1 MSLARMTAVTRVRA
15 RRVLLNSAA
24 IALVGVL
31 GGALGATT
39 AFADPYAIL
48 ASVKGKVEVAG
59 KGGTP
64 HAATF
69 GRPLDRGDK
78 VIVAP
83 GGSATVY
90 LSDGNVIELAEKSTV
105 TIGGTVTSKSA
116 NGAEIPGGVYASVSK
131 FVTAGSRATGLVAMS
146 TMRGAEDAAPF
157 LDEPRKSDVISDR
170 PAFAWR
176 PVPGATRYRITV
188 SGDAGDLWN
197 RETASLLLA
206 YPADAP
212 ALARDGDFL
221 WKVEAFNDSGRIRE
235 ESSVFHVV
243 SADAAAAID
252 HDLKRIAESAG
263 DATPATHY
271 LSGSYL
277 SGRGLYGEALRHF
290 NELARISPDSPAPHE
305 ALGNVYKA
313 VGLMDQAAAE
323 FQKALQLT
331 RTP

>member
-1 MSLARMTAVTRVRA
+1 MRLARARTTAATSAWRVT
-15 RRVLLNSAA
+15 LNSAVLA
-24 IALVGVL
+24 FAGMWIGVL
-31 GGALGATT
+31 AAS
-39 AFADPYAIL
+39 AAAADPYAIL
-48 ASVKGKVEVAG
+48 ASVKGKVQVSS
-59 KGGTP
+59 KGGAP
-64 HAATF
+64 VVATF

-78 VIVAP
+78 VMVAP

-116 NGAEIPGGVYASVSK
+116 SGAEIPGGVYASVSK

-146 TMRGAEDAAPF
+146 TMRGGEEAAPF
-157 LDEPRKSDVISDR
+157 LDDPRKSDVVADR
-170 PAFAWR
+170 PSFAWR
-176 PVPGATRYRITV
+176 AVPGATRYRITV

-197 RETASLLLA
+197 RETSSLTFA

-212 ALARDGDFL
+212 ALARDGDYL
-221 WKVEAFNDSGRIRE
+221 WKVEAFNDAGHMRE
-235 ESSVFHVV
+235 ESSVFHVLT
-243 SADAAAAID
+243 ADAAAAID

-263 DATPATHY
+263 EATAATHY

-277 SGRGLYGEALRHF
+277 SGRGLYGDALRHF
-290 NELARISPDSPAPHE
+290 NELARISPESPAPHE
-305 ALGNVYKA
+305 ALGNVYRA